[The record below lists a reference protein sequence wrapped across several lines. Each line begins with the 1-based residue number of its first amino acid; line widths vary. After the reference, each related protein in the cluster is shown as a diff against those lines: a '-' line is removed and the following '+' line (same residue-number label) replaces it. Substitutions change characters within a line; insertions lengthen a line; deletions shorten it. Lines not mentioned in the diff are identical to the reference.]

1 MASRPSATVRRR
13 IEFADTDASGRYHY
27 ATAMRLFEA
36 AESELLGNLGLLEE
50 IYTSMPRAR
59 VAFDYLEVLEFMD
72 DVEATV
78 SVAELGR
85 TSITYSFLVSK
96 AGRRCV
102 AGTLVAVF
110 VTGSGEPQP
119 WEERHRQLLNPG

>member
-1 MASRPSATVRRR
+1 MGSSPSATVRRR

-36 AESELLGNLGLLEE
+36 AESELLGKVGLLDV
-50 IYTSMPRAR
+50 IYTSMPRVR

-72 DVEATV
+72 EVEATV
-78 SVAELGR
+78 TVAELGR

-96 AGRRCV
+96 SGKRCV

-119 WEERHRQLLNPG
+119 WEEQHRRQLSPG